1 MSKRPKPGGSG
12 DPAVPTK
19 KARSDPDP
27 GSRRGKGAASKLT
40 FPAAPEYFMQTLPNN
55 HGMRLGHRVN

>member
-1 MSKRPKPGGSG
+1 MSKRPKPGGGG

-19 KARSDPDP
+19 KARSDPDS
-27 GSRRGKGAASKLT
+27 GSRRGKGAAAKPT

-55 HGMRLGHRVN
+55 HGKLLVAPG